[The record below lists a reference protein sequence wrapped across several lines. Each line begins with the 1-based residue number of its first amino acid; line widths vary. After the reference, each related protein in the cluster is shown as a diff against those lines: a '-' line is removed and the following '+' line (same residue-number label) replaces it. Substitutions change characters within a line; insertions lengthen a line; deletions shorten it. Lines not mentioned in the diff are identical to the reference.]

1 MSIEY
6 FVEGKAVIRT
16 GENYVVRSNETIA
29 NNAAVSV
36 EQKGAKTGV
45 SYNKPQEIKPN
56 DKPVESINV
65 TLNLFFDGTQNNK
78 TNTQTGKDYKE
89 SNHKDDSYTNDFS
102 NVARGFDAT
111 DPNAENQI
119 RVYIEGIGT
128 DDLKSDDVF
137 PDVALGTGD
146 LGIVAKVTKGCIEGA
161 KAVGS
166 KFKGIPKEINLT
178 VNVFGFSRGA
188 TAARHFIYVA
198 TSPAEFFSSGSGFFA
213 LTPYNAP
220 SLKNAVYMKEKS
232 PLADTYGFLGACLAG
247 QTLKITSVQ
256 FKFAG
261 LYDTVA
267 AYGLNHRGGWGING
281 DTKQLGLDAIG
292 SGRVHFVL
300 QLAADDEY
308 RDNFDL
314 TNINSAGLYGLE
326 LTLPGVHSDIGGSYV
341 DGDKEVSVLFCQKG
355 GIINDVFFN
364 IEEECKKFKDILIE
378 EGWYK
383 DEELVIRPFYQNDLN
398 PDNLWT
404 KDSVSYYGIIGTRVL
419 SNAYDKVAL
428 NQMFHYSQDEK
439 TGGVKYINERI
450 NKKHSIKGD
459 LLTRIYNQLINYM
472 NACNDLRNQYV
483 EKYIKGENPSV
494 AEYLAEIKKISY
506 LDFLEEQ
513 DLKDLRHQYLH
524 WSVKANQL
532 GLGAKSQNN
541 APKKEGAL
549 EAKYRKRHIQN
560 G

>member
-6 FVEGKAVIRT
+6 FVEGKIKTQVKGDYLIFSK
-16 GENYVVRSNETIA
+16 ENIVYNSSA
-29 NNAAVSV
+29 SV
-36 EQKGAKTGV
+36 EQQGNKTGIQ
-45 SYNKPQEIKPN
+45 YKEAKKINPN
-56 DKPVESINV
+56 DIPSNLIEVS
-65 TLNLFFDGTQNNK
+65 LNLFFDGTQNNK
-78 TNTQTGKDYKE
+78 TNTEAGKNYKE
-89 SNHKDDSYTNDFS
+89 SNNKDDSYTNDFS

-146 LGIVAKVTKGCIEGA
+146 LGVVAKVTKGCIEGA
-161 KAVGS
+161 KAVVS

-198 TSPAEFFSSGSGFFA
+198 TSPTEFIRSGSGFFA
-213 LTPYNAP
+213 LTPYDAP
-220 SLKNAVYMKEKS
+220 SLKNAVYIKEKS
-232 PLADTYGFLGACLAG
+232 LADTYGFFGACLAR
-247 QTLKITSVQ
+247 QTLRIASVQ

-267 AYGLNHRGGWGING
+267 AYGLNHRGGLGINN
-281 DTKQLGLDAIG
+281 DTKQLSLDAIG
-292 SGRVHFVL
+292 YGRVNFVL

-326 LTLPGVHSDIGGSYV
+326 FTLPGVHSDIGGSYV
-341 DGDKEVSVLFCQKG
+341 DGDKEVSVLFCQKE

-364 IEEECKKFKDILIE
+364 IDEECNKFKEILIK

-383 DEELVIRPFYQNDLN
+383 DEELVIRSFYQNDLD
-398 PDNLWT
+398 PDKLWT
-404 KDSVSYYGIIGTRVL
+404 KDSVSYYGIIGTRKL
-419 SNAYDKVAL
+419 NNSYDKIAL
-428 NQMFHYSQDEK
+428 NQMFHYSQDKK
-439 TGGVKYINERI
+439 TGGVKYLENLLKRHKIE
-450 NKKHSIKGD
+450 GD

-472 NACNDLRNQYV
+472 NACNDLRNLYV
-483 EKYIKGENPSV
+483 DKHIKGENPSV

-506 LDFLEEQ
+506 LDFVEEQ

-524 WSVKANQL
+524 WSVKANEV
-532 GLGAKSQNN
+532 GLDAKSQNN

>member
-6 FVEGKAVIRT
+6 FVEGKVNLQSK
-16 GENYVVRSNETIA
+16 GEITIQSKENIV
-29 NNAAVSV
+29 NNAGISIK
-36 EQKGAKTGV
+36 QKGAKTGV
-45 SYNKPQEIKPN
+45 SYNNAQDINPN

-65 TLNLFFDGTQNNK
+65 SLNLFFDGTQNNK

-111 DPNAENQI
+111 NPAAENQ
-119 RVYIEGIGT
+119 VSYYIEGIGT

-146 LGIVAKVTKGCIEGA
+146 LGVVAKVTKGCIEGA

-166 KFKGIPKEINLT
+166 KFKDLNKEINLT

-198 TSPAEFFSSGSGFFA
+198 TSPAEIFISGSGFFA
-213 LTPYNAP
+213 LTPYDAP

-232 PLADTYGFLGACLAG
+232 PLADTFGFFGACLAA
-247 QTLKITSVQ
+247 QTLKIASIQ

-341 DGDKEVSVLFCQKG
+341 DGDKEVSVLFCQKE
-355 GIINDVFFN
+355 GIINDVFFS
-364 IEEECKKFKDILIE
+364 IEDECKKFKEILIK

-383 DEELVIRPFYQNDLN
+383 DGELVIRSFYQNDLD
-398 PDNLWT
+398 PDKLWT

-439 TGGVKYINERI
+439 TGGVKYLDTALNDHKIQ
-450 NKKHSIKGD
+450 GD
-459 LLTRIYNQLINYM
+459 LLTRIYNQLIRYM
-472 NACNDLRNQYV
+472 NACNDLRNKYV
-483 EKYIKGENPSV
+483 EKYINGKNPSV
-494 AEYLAEIKKISY
+494 AEYLAEIKKITY
-506 LDFLEEQ
+506 LDFVEEQ

-549 EAKYRKRHIQN
+549 EAKNRKRHIQN

>member
-6 FVEGKAVIRT
+6 IVEGKVIVQT
-16 GENYVVRSNETIA
+16 KGDNLSFSKGDIVYNSQRSII
-29 NNAAVSV
+29 
-36 EQKGAKTGV
+36 QKGAETGV
-45 SYNKPQEIKPN
+45 SYGKPRKINPN
-56 DKPVESINV
+56 DKPINSIDV

-78 TNTQTGKDYKE
+78 TNTQAGRNHKN
-89 SNHKDDSYTNDFS
+89 SNHKDDSYTNDYS

-111 DPNAENQI
+111 DPNSKNQV

-128 DDLKSDDVF
+128 EDLKSDDVF
-137 PDVALGTGD
+137 PDVAFGTGD
-146 LGIVAKVTKGCIEGA
+146 RGVIAKVTKGCIEGA
-161 KAVGS
+161 KALER
-166 KFKGIPKEINLT
+166 KFSDVKKQINLT

-198 TSPAEFFSSGSGFFA
+198 TNPAKIFSTGSGFFA
-213 LTPYNAP
+213 LSPYDAP

-232 PLADTYGFLGACLAG
+232 PLADSFGFFGACLAAKK
-247 QTLKITSVQ
+247 LHIASIQ

-267 AYGLNHRGGWGING
+267 SYGPNHRGGWGFND

-292 SGRVHFVL
+292 NGKVNFVL
-300 QLAADDEY
+300 QIAADDEY

-341 DGDKEVSVLFCQKG
+341 DGEKEVSVLYCQKG
-355 GIINDVFFN
+355 SIINDIFFN
-364 IEEECKKFKDILIE
+364 IEEECKKFKEILID

-383 DEELVIRPFYQNDLN
+383 DEELEIKSFYQSDLD
-398 PDNLWT
+398 PDILWT
-404 KDSVSYYGIIGTRVL
+404 KDSSSFYGIIGTRVL
-419 SNAYDKVAL
+419 SNAYDRIAL
-428 NQMFHYSQDEK
+428 NQVFHYSQNEK
-439 TGGVKYINERI
+439 TGGVKYLDTALSDHKIQGEF
-450 NKKHSIKGD
+450 
-459 LLTRIYNQLINYM
+459 LTRIYNQLIRYM
-472 NACNDLRNQYV
+472 NTCNDLRN
-483 EKYIKGENPSV
+483 EYIAKHLRGEST
-494 AEYLAEIKKISY
+494 ADYLTEIKKISY
-506 LDFLEEQ
+506 LDFVDEQ
-513 DLKDLRHQYLH
+513 DLKKLRHEYLH
-524 WSVKANQL
+524 WSVKANRI
-532 GLGAKSQNN
+532 GLGAKSQRD

>member
-6 FVEGKAVIRT
+6 FVEGKVVIRT
-16 GENYVVRSNETIA
+16 GENYVVKSNETIS

-36 EQKGAKTGV
+36 EQKGTKTGV
-45 SYNKPQEIKPN
+45 SYNKVQEINPN

-78 TNTQTGKDYKE
+78 TNTQAGKDYKE

-111 DPNAENQI
+111 DPNAENQ
-119 RVYIEGIGT
+119 VSYYIEGIGT

-146 LGIVAKVTKGCIEGA
+146 LGVVAKVTKGCIEGA
-161 KAVGS
+161 KALGS
-166 KFKGIPKEINLT
+166 KFKGIPKQINLT

-213 LTPYNAP
+213 LTPYDAP

-232 PLADTYGFLGACLAG
+232 PLADDYGFFGACLVG
-247 QTLKITSVQ
+247 QTLKISSIQ

-364 IEEECKKFKDILIE
+364 IDEECRKFKEILIK

-383 DEELVIRPFYQNDLN
+383 DKELVTRSFYQKDLN
-398 PDNLWT
+398 PDKLWT
-404 KDSVSYYGIIGTRVL
+404 KDSTSYNGIIGTRVL
-419 SNAYDKVAL
+419 SNAYDKIAL

-439 TGGVKYINERI
+439 TGGVKYLENSLKRHKIE
-450 NKKHSIKGD
+450 GD

-472 NACNDLRNQYV
+472 NACNDLRN
-483 EKYIKGENPSV
+483 KYIEKHIHGDNPSV
-494 AEYLAEIKKISY
+494 AEYIAEIKKISY
-506 LDFLEEQ
+506 LDFVEEL
-513 DLKDLRHQYLH
+513 DLKDLRHRYLH
-524 WSVKANQL
+524 WSVKANQV

>member
-16 GENYVVRSNETIA
+16 GKNYVVKSNETIA
-29 NNAAVSV
+29 NNAAISV

-45 SYNKPQEIKPN
+45 SYNKPQEINPN

-78 TNTQTGKDYKE
+78 TNTEAGKDYKE

-128 DDLKSDDVF
+128 DDLKNDDVF

-146 LGIVAKVTKGCIEGA
+146 LGVVAKVTKGCIEGA
-161 KAVGS
+161 KAIGS
-166 KFKGIPKEINLT
+166 KFKGIPKQINLT

-213 LTPYNAP
+213 LTPYDAP
-220 SLKNAVYMKEKS
+220 SLKNAVYMKEKN
-232 PLADTYGFLGACLAG
+232 PLADIYGFFGACLVG
-247 QTLKITSVQ
+247 QTLKISSIQ

-341 DGDKEVSVLFCQKG
+341 DGDKEISVLFCQKG

-364 IEEECKKFKDILIE
+364 IDEECRKFKEILIK

-383 DEELVIRPFYQNDLN
+383 DKELVIRSFYQKDLDSDKRWN
-398 PDNLWT
+398 
-404 KDSVSYYGIIGTRVL
+404 KDSTSYNGIIGTRVL
-419 SNAYDKVAL
+419 SNAYDKIAL

-450 NKKHSIKGD
+450 NKKYSIKGD

-483 EKYIKGENPSV
+483 EKYIHGDNPSV

-506 LDFLEEQ
+506 LDFIEEQ
-513 DLKDLRHQYLH
+513 DLKDLRHRYLH
-524 WSVKANQL
+524 WSVKANQV
-532 GLGAKSQNN
+532 GLNAKSQTMH
-541 APKKEGAL
+541 PRKKE
-549 EAKYRKRHIQN
+549 R
-560 G
+560 